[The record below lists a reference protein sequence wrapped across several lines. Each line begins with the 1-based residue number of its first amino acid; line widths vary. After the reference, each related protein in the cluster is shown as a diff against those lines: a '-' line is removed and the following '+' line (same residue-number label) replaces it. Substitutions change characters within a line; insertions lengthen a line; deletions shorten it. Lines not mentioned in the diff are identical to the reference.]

1 MGNADSV
8 PTKEGK
14 KQKKHRKGKETAAGN
29 GVTTATPSSS
39 ANATSSS
46 GTPNGLTSSD
56 RRTKKEPQ
64 KLELAKPV
72 ETSSSSEEETQHKP
86 HNPCSDDS
94 EEEDNSS
101 DTNSFEMIGSS
112 KDLDGVTFRE
122 KGSEGS
128 IASSRESKHIE
139 WKKGGVIGQGSFGK
153 VYLGLNQVTG
163 ELLAVKQIV
172 LEQQFPFSGDSSS
185 DPSAFVRSKELEAL
199 QQEMSILRRLRHE
212 NIVRYYGTSREGC
225 KLNIFLEY
233 VPGGSLHSIIQKF
246 GPLNEDL
253 VSVYTRQI
261 LSGLHYLHRH
271 NVIHRDIK
279 GANVLVDDKGKVK
292 LADFGASKRLN
303 NIVPQGSY
311 SEPGME
317 QNSTLMTRSL
327 KGTVYWMAPEVIKQK
342 GHGKQADIWSVGCT
356 VIEMVTGKPPWSDFT
371 DQVSAMY
378 HIASCNKPPSLPHDL
393 SSSLKDFA
401 LSCLRRE
408 HTKRP
413 TAAQL
418 LVHPFIDSPSASP
431 SRLADDY
438 TKHPRSRSNNLPS
451 TSGNHSEISRKTR
464 SFQQPHHQYSH
475 RTDSSY
481 SHQPKKEKARSEPF
495 GESRKDPSMYRNPFS
510 YFKTPGAAG
519 GGAGASGVT
528 TNATT
533 SAVADA
539 HDSNNGIR
547 DSAEDLTRKQSHRRT
562 PSVQPPTSHSPAT
575 SPQTS
580 PRPTKNRDTTHLQ

>member
-8 PTKEGK
+8 PANGK
-14 KQKKHRKGKETAAGN
+14 KHKKSKKGKETLTTSN
-29 GVTTATPSSS
+29 GAIATTSSS
-39 ANATSSS
+39 ALASNPATQS
-46 GTPNGLTSSD
+46 NGLTSSD
-56 RRTKKEPQ
+56 KRAKKEPQ

-72 ETSSSSEEETQHKP
+72 ETSSSSEEETQHKAHP
-86 HNPCSDDS
+86 YS
-94 EEEDNSS
+94 EEDDNDEDNSS

-122 KGSEGS
+122 KGSEGA
-128 IASSRESKHIE
+128 IASNRESKHIE

-172 LEQQFPFSGDSSS
+172 LEQQFPFSGDASS

-311 SEPGME
+311 SESGTIE

-393 SSSLKDFA
+393 STPLKDFL
-401 LSCLRRE
+401 LSCLKRE
-408 HTKRP
+408 HSKRP

-438 TKHPRSRSNNLPS
+438 TKNPRSRSNNLPS
-451 TSGNHSEISRKTR
+451 TAGSHSEISRKTR
-464 SFQQPHHQYSH
+464 SFQQPHPH
-475 RTDSSY
+475 RGDASY

-495 GESRKDPSMYRNPFS
+495 GDSRRDPSMYRNPFS
-510 YFKTPGAAG
+510 YFKTPAAAG
-519 GGAGASGVT
+519 GAGLSAAANTTLTDSESGG
-528 TNATT
+528 T
-533 SAVADA
+533 SKDTSDDV
-539 HDSNNGIR
+539 
-547 DSAEDLTRKQSHRRT
+547 RKQSHRRT
-562 PSVQPPTSHSPAT
+562 PSAQSPTTQSPVT

-580 PRPTKNRDTTHLQ
+580 PRPFRKEVQ